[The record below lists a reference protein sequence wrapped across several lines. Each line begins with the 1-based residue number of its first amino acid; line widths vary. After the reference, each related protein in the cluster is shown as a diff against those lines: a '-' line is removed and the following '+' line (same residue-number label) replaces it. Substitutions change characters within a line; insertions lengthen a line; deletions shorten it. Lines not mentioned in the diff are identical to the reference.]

1 VSDSQTSGPTLG
13 SSSTVDVVAFAEEVL
28 PMDAERFDDL
38 SRALNSAHSR
48 RGAAGLSIAGIVAV
62 FGREEASSK
71 RRRSCKVIRC
81 VECTKC
87 RRGRCK
93 PLPNG
98 TECSNGGE
106 CRDGH
111 CAR

>member
-1 VSDSQTSGPTLG
+1 
-13 SSSTVDVVAFAEEVL
+13 
-28 PMDAERFDDL
+28 MDAERFDDL
-38 SRALNSAHSR
+38 SRALDFNHSR
-48 RGAAGLSIAGIVAV
+48 RGAAGLSLAGILAF
-62 FGREEASSK
+62 FGHGETSGK

-93 PLPNG
+93 PLPDG
-98 TECSNGGE
+98 TECSDGGV

-111 CAR
+111 CVR